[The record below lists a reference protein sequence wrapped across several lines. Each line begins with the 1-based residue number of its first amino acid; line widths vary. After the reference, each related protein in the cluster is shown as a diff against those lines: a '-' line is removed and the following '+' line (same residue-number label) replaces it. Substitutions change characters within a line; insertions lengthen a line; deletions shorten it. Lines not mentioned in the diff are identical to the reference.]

1 MSENESDFFQQM
13 ATKNKC
19 KEDNDEK
26 NGYKSKGV

>member
-1 MSENESDFFQQM
+1 MNLIFFQQM